1 MDIKI
6 SGASYCYGEG
16 YEELVINASREDL
29 RIEHHNNEMTIISND
44 DTNESIIIEK
54 GTLKIEILE
63 NQTK

>member
-6 SGASYCYGEG
+6 SGISYCYGEG
-16 YEELVINASREDL
+16 YEELIVNASREDL
-29 RIEHHNNEMTIISND
+29 RIEHHSNEMTIVSKD

-54 GTLKIEILE
+54 GTLKIEIIE

>member
-6 SGASYCYGEG
+6 SGISYCYGEG
-16 YEELVINASREDL
+16 YEELIVNASREDL
-29 RIEHHNNEMTIISND
+29 RIEHHSNEMTIVSND
-44 DTNESIIIEK
+44 NTNESIIIEK